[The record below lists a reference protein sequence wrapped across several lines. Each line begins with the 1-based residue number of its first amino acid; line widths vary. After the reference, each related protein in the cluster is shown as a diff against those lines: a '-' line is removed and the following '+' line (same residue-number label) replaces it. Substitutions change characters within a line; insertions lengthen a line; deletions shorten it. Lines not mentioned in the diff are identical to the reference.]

1 MLSST
6 ASFTS
11 LFSSLYTDAI
21 FRKASAVLVESDT
34 STCAGRKQKSASTT
48 LCHSW
53 RILYTVCLGV
63 GLMSDRMIVQY
74 AVNPKS

>member
-21 FRKASAVLVESDT
+21 FRKASAVLVESET
-34 STCAGRKQKSASTT
+34 STCVDRKPKSTSTT

-53 RILYTVCLGV
+53 QILYTECLGV
-63 GLMSDRMIVQY
+63 GLMSDRVIVQY
-74 AVNPKS
+74 AVNPES